1 MRVPASLALAGLVLL
16 AGCGSIIKGSTHEIA
31 FTSTPAEANIS
42 IVDEDGSQVFNGRTP
57 ATVTLNKKR
66 GYFSGKTYHVSVE
79 KPGYRPFETTL
90 NTRVSAWYVAGNFL
104 IPGGLIGWFIID
116 PLTGG
121 MWTISPEE
129 VDATMAGMAS
139 ASDDGTLSIVLLENV
154 PPHMRDGLVA
164 LN

>member
-16 AGCGSIIKGSTHEIA
+16 AGCGSIIKCSSHEIA
-31 FTSTPAEANIS
+31 FTSTPTQANIN
-42 IVDEDGSQVFNGRTP
+42 IVDEDGSQVFNGKTP

-66 GYFSGKTYHVSVE
+66 GYFSGKTYYVTVD
-79 KPGYRPFETTL
+79 KPGYKTFETTL
-90 NTRVSAWYVAGNFL
+90 NTQVSAWYIGGNILF
-104 IPGGLIGWFIID
+104 GGLIGWLIVD

-129 VDATMAGMAS
+129 VDATMAGVAS
-139 ASDDGTLSIVLLENV
+139 AHDEGTLSIALLENV
-154 PPHMRDGLVA
+154 PAHMRDKLIA

>member
-16 AGCGSIIKGSTHEIA
+16 AGCGSIIKGSTHDIA
-31 FTSTPAEANIS
+31 FTSTPTQANIS
-42 IVDEDGSQVFNGRTP
+42 IVDEDGSQVFNGKTP

-66 GYFSGKTYHVSVE
+66 GYFSGKTYYVTVD
-79 KPGYRPFETTL
+79 KPGYQPFKTTL
-90 NTRVSAWYVAGNFL
+90 NTKVSAWYAAGNLVF
-104 IPGGLIGWFIID
+104 GGLIGWLIID

-129 VDATMAGMAS
+129 VDASMAGVAS
-139 ASDDGTLSIVLLENV
+139 ANAEGTLSIALLENV
-154 PPHMRDGLVA
+154 PAHMRDKLVA

>member
-1 MRVPASLALAGLVLL
+1 MRIPSGLALAGLVLL

-31 FTSTPAEANIS
+31 FTSTPTQASIS
-42 IVDEDGSQVFNGRTP
+42 IVDEDGSQVFNGKTP

-66 GYFSGKTYHVSVE
+66 GYFSGKTYYVTVD
-79 KPGYRPFETTL
+79 KPGFKRFETTL
-90 NTRVSAWYVAGNFL
+90 NTRVSAWYVGGNILF
-104 IPGGLIGWFIID
+104 GGLIGWLIVD

-129 VDATMAGMAS
+129 VDATMAGMTGQN
-139 ASDDGTLSIVLLENV
+139 DDGTLSIVLLENI
-154 PPHMRDGLVA
+154 PPHMRDGLIA

>member
-1 MRVPASLALAGLVLL
+1 MRIPSGLALAGLVLL

-31 FTSTPAEANIS
+31 FTSTPTQANIS
-42 IVDEDGSQVFNGRTP
+42 IVDEDGSQVFNGKTP

-66 GYFSGKTYHVSVE
+66 GYFSGKTYYVTVD
-79 KPGYRPFETTL
+79 KPGYKPFETTL
-90 NTRVSAWYVAGNFL
+90 NTKVSAWYVGGNILF
-104 IPGGLIGWFIID
+104 GGLIGWLIID

-129 VDATMAGMAS
+129 VDATMAGMTS
-139 ASDDGTLSIVLLENV
+139 QNEDSTLSIALLEDV
-154 PPHMRDGLVA
+154 PPHMRDNLIA